1 MSGQRNQQAVR
12 LLLQALLAPH
22 GRRMA
27 LGVLLAASTTLAGV
41 LLLGISGWFLAG
53 TAMAGL
59 LGAAAIAFDVFTP
72 SASIRLLALGRTASR
87 YGERV
92 VTHQATLQALVQVRE
107 RLFRAYAARGAGDM
121 SVADMEG
128 GAVAYAARGAGD
140 GSRWRLHPGRMLLRL
155 TRDLDAAESLYLR
168 LIVPTAAALCGTLLI
183 SLWLAWHHPGL
194 GVASLCWFLL
204 WGFGIVLW
212 LVRSTTRL
220 SLAQSRLAER
230 LRQQSLD
237 LAGAQTELVMA
248 NQFDAWLAR
257 WQQTEARLAALDAQL
272 QRRDALAAALWQIL
286 HALTMAAA
294 AMAAGW
300 LVLQHGMSVPN
311 AAFLLLMAMAG
322 MEPFAAM
329 RRGALEWSASLLAA
343 RRLATPLIFGVAMGN
358 VLQGVPFRLE
368 PDMQIYYDGTFFG
381 LLNPF
386 ALLCGLVSVAML
398 AAHGAAWL
406 QLKTEGAVQQRARRY
421 GRVFAL
427 LTPVLFI
434 LAGVMLW
441 LTVDGYRITSEVV
454 TTGPSNPMLKTA
466 EGGVAG
472 MWFANYAQAP
482 VLWLVPAL
490 GVLGSL
496 VAAWG
501 FTQRRELLT
510 LLANGVAVASTVLCV
525 GVSMF
530 PFILPSSVQPRA
542 SLTVWDAS
550 SSHMILFI
558 MLVASIIFIPIILA
572 YTSWV
577 YSVMRG
583 KVTEDEIEGGGGHA
597 Y

>member
-1 MSGQRNQQAVR
+1 MSGQRNRQAVR
-12 LLLQALLAPH
+12 LLLQALLARH

-107 RLFRAYAARGAGDM
+107 RLFR
-121 SVADMEG
+121 
-128 GAVAYAARGAGD
+128 AYAARGAGD

-343 RRLATPLIFGVAMGN
+343 RRLATPLRAR
-358 VLQGVPFRLE
+358 PE
-368 PDMQIYYDGTFFG
+368 AGT
-381 LLNPF
+381 
-386 ALLCGLVSVAML
+386 ALPLPAAGLVAELQQVSVPGAQQQARVAGVDLRVAQGEIVALIGPSGSGKSTLL
-398 AAHGAAWL
+398 ALISGELEAGGGSVRA
-406 QLKTEGAVQQRARRY
+406 QPAVALPQQPALFHDSVRANVNLQQRALEDAQIWQALDAAGLQEVMAARPEGLDEVLGEGGLGLSRGQARRLALARLFLADSTVWLLDEPTDGLDSATAADVLQRLGAALQGRTAVIATHMRREAELADRLLVLEA
-421 GRVFAL
+421 GRV
-427 LTPVLFI
+427 
-434 LAGVMLW
+434 
-441 LTVDGYRITSEVV
+441 
-454 TTGPSNPMLKTA
+454 TGDWSR
-466 EGGVAG
+466 
-472 MWFANYAQAP
+472 
-482 VLWLVPAL
+482 
-490 GVLGSL
+490 GS
-496 VAAWG
+496 A
-501 FTQRRELLT
+501 
-510 LLANGVAVASTVLCV
+510 
-525 GVSMF
+525 
-530 PFILPSSVQPRA
+530 
-542 SLTVWDAS
+542 
-550 SSHMILFI
+550 
-558 MLVASIIFIPIILA
+558 
-572 YTSWV
+572 
-577 YSVMRG
+577 
-583 KVTEDEIEGGGGHA
+583 GHA
-597 Y
+597 EALARLRDG

>member
-12 LLLQALLAPH
+12 LLLQALLARH

-27 LGVLLAASTTLAGV
+27 LGVLLAATTTLAGV

-107 RLFRAYAARGAGDM
+107 RLFR
-121 SVADMEG
+121 
-128 GAVAYAARGAGD
+128 AYAARGAGD

-343 RRLATPLIFGVAMGN
+343 RRLATPLRA
-358 VLQGVPFRLE
+358 R
-368 PDMQIYYDGTFFG
+368 PDAET
-381 LLNPF
+381 
-386 ALLCGLVSVAML
+386 ALPLPAAGLVAELQQVSVPGAQQQARVAGVDLRVAQGEIVALIGPSGSGKSTLL
-398 AAHGAAWL
+398 ALISGELEAGSGSVRA
-406 QLKTEGAVQQRARRY
+406 QPAVALPQQPALFHDSVRANVNLQQRALEDAQIWQALDAAGLQEVMAARPEGLDEVLGEGGLGLSRGQARRLALARLFLADSTVWLLDEPTDGLDSTTAADVLQRLGAALQGRTAVIATHMRREAELADRLLVLEA
-421 GRVFAL
+421 GRV
-427 LTPVLFI
+427 
-434 LAGVMLW
+434 
-441 LTVDGYRITSEVV
+441 
-454 TTGPSNPMLKTA
+454 TGDWPR
-466 EGGVAG
+466 
-472 MWFANYAQAP
+472 
-482 VLWLVPAL
+482 
-490 GVLGSL
+490 GS
-496 VAAWG
+496 A
-501 FTQRRELLT
+501 
-510 LLANGVAVASTVLCV
+510 
-525 GVSMF
+525 
-530 PFILPSSVQPRA
+530 
-542 SLTVWDAS
+542 
-550 SSHMILFI
+550 
-558 MLVASIIFIPIILA
+558 
-572 YTSWV
+572 
-577 YSVMRG
+577 
-583 KVTEDEIEGGGGHA
+583 GHA
-597 Y
+597 EALARLRDG